1 MIVDPSKL
9 LSIQS
14 EWQGVLRMR
23 DRVRHLV
30 LSTFAY
36 DEIHSPSFGNI
47 LYNLP
52 LVLAFDVL
60 TQVLLLARDEDRF
73 TKSQPELP
81 DLMDSAKTSLP
92 WIDWQLLRDGVRLRN
107 EVRHNGK
114 LFGDIQCVRYIADIE
129 AQLVAWGIIATAEPS
144 VPASVMSFR

>member
-14 EWQGVLRMR
+14 DWQGVLQMR

-36 DEIHSPSFGNI
+36 DEIHSPIFGNI

-60 TQVLLLARDEDRF
+60 TQVLLLARDEGRF
-73 TKSQPELP
+73 TNSRPQLE
-81 DLMDSAKTSLP
+81 DLMDSARTSLP
-92 WIDWQLLRDGVRLRN
+92 WIDWQLLRDGARLRN
-107 EVRHNGK
+107 EVGHNGK
-114 LFGDIQCVRYIADIE
+114 LFGDVQCLRYIAYIE
-129 AQLVAWGIIATAEPS
+129 AQLVAWGVITLAERP
-144 VPASVMSFR
+144 VPVSLMSFR

>member
-14 EWQGVLRMR
+14 DWQGVLQMR

-36 DEIHSPSFGNI
+36 DEIHSPIFGNI

-60 TQVLLLARDEDRF
+60 TQVLLLARDEGRF
-73 TKSQPELP
+73 TNSQPQLE
-81 DLMDSAKTSLP
+81 DLMDGARTSLP
-92 WIDWQLLRDGVRLRN
+92 WNDWQL
-107 EVRHNGK
+107 
-114 LFGDIQCVRYIADIE
+114 
-129 AQLVAWGIIATAEPS
+129 
-144 VPASVMSFR
+144 